1 MRTALAFFV
10 AAGLVAGGALY
21 YARNTAATPPLRTT
35 KVSRGDLRAT
45 LAATGTLKPEEVV
58 DIGAQVVGQIKTLG
72 LDPSDP
78 AKKKIIDF
86 GSIVHEGTVLALID
100 DSAYKAQVDNA
111 EATLQRAHA
120 DLAQAQA
127 KFDQAEEEWRRA
139 KSLLPTN
146 AIAQSDFD
154 SVTANYRAAL
164 AYVASQKACVRQNEV
179 LLRLA
184 RTNLD
189 NTIIRSPVHGVILD
203 RRASVGQ
210 TVVAAF
216 NAPSLFL
223 IAKDLR
229 RMQVWASVDESD
241 IGQVRTGM
249 PVQFTVDT
257 CPGEVFRGRVSQVRL
272 KATTTGDSVAYTVVI
287 GTDNSD
293 GKLLPYLTADLQ
305 FELGQRSG
313 VLLVPNA
320 ALCWRPRLEQVPPEL
335 RDAGLPTV
343 SDEES
348 ENDRPSVADLSAEPT
363 SSRASGRSHAEHG
376 SEGGGHFHAE
386 RGSEG
391 PEHGYLWV
399 EDGRFVRPIEVHTGQ
414 SDGAMT
420 EVSGQQV
427 KEGLEV
433 VVGQRSAAAQSTA
446 DAAEDRGSRIV
457 DLPHG
462 GRRGHRSR
470 Y

>member
-21 YARNTAATPPLRTT
+21 FARHTAATPALRTT

-45 LAATGTLKPEEVV
+45 FTASGTVKPEEVV
-58 DIGAQVVGQIKTLG
+58 NIGAKVIGQIKALG
-72 LDPSDP
+72 IDPADP

-86 GSIVHEGTVLALID
+86 GSIVQEGTVLATID
-100 DSAYKAQVDNA
+100 DSAYRAQVDNA
-111 EATLQRAHA
+111 EATLQRAQA

-164 AYVASQKACVRQNEV
+164 AYVASQKACVRQSEV
-179 LLRLA
+179 MLRLA
-184 RTNLD
+184 RSNLD

-229 RMQVWASVDESD
+229 RMQVWAAVNESD

-257 CPGEVFRGRVSQVRL
+257 YPGEVFHGRVSQIRL
-272 KATTTGDSVAYTVVI
+272 KATTTADAVAFTVVI
-287 GTDNSD
+287 VTDNAD

-305 FELGQRSG
+305 FELGQRNG
-313 VLLVPNA
+313 VLMVPNA

-335 RDAGLPTV
+335 RDSGLPAL
-343 SDEES
+343 SDEEG
-348 ENDRPSVADLSAEPT
+348 EKDRPSAAGLSEEAA
-363 SSRASGRSHAEHG
+363 SSKAAGRSHAEPG
-376 SEGGGHFHAE
+376 SEGGGRE
-386 RGSEG
+386 
-391 PEHGYLWV
+391 EHRYLWV
-399 EDGRFVRPIEVHTGQ
+399 EDGPFVRPVEVRTGA

-427 KEGLEV
+427 KEGMEV
-433 VVGQRSAAAQSTA
+433 VVGQRIATAQSTA
-446 DAAEDRGSRIV
+446 DATEDRGNRFV
-457 DLPHG
+457 NVPHG
-462 GRRGHRSR
+462 GRRGHRNR
-470 Y
+470 F